1 MYRYETHLHTAPVSR
16 CARASVR
23 ETVEFYKTMD
33 YDGIFITN
41 HFLDANINID
51 RNLDYETKIHF
62 YFSDY
67 EEAVKIGKE
76 IGLKVFLGVEL
87 SYGGSDFLVY
97 GLDKAWYLA
106 HPEIMDMKKSDELR
120 FLMDNGGYIVHAHP
134 FREAGYIDHI
144 RLYPRHVNAIET
156 LNITKSVFENNMAKL
171 YAEQYGFP
179 QTAGTDNHVAGRQK
193 ILAGVMSDTPF
204 QSERDY
210 IDYLQNRKLTIFT
223 LENPNG

>member
-16 CARASVR
+16 CASASVR
-23 ETVEFYKTMD
+23 ETVEFYKKMD

-51 RNLDYETKIHF
+51 RKLDYETKIHF

-67 EEAVKIGKE
+67 EEAVKIGKD
-76 IGLKVFLGVEL
+76 IGLNVFLGVEL

-120 FLMDNGGYIVHAHP
+120 YLMENGGYIVHAHP

-156 LNITKSVFENNMAKL
+156 LNITKSAFENNMAKL
-171 YAEQYGFP
+171 YAEQYNFP
-179 QTAGTDNHVAGRQK
+179 QTAGTDNHAAGRQK
-193 ILAGVMSDTPF
+193 ILAGVMTDTPL
-204 QSERDY
+204 QSEQDY
-210 IDYLQNRKLTIFT
+210 IDRLQKRELTIFT
-223 LENPNG
+223 LENPN

>member
-1 MYRYETHLHTAPVSR
+1 MYRYETHLHTSPVSR
-16 CARASVR
+16 CASASVR
-23 ETVEFYKTMD
+23 ETVEFYKKMD

-51 RNLDYETKIHF
+51 RELDYETKIHF

-67 EEAVKIGKE
+67 EEAVQIGRD

-120 FLMDNGGYIVHAHP
+120 YLMESGGYIVHAHP

-156 LNITKSVFENNMAKL
+156 LNITKSTFINDMAKL
-171 YAEQYGFP
+171 YAEHYNLP
-179 QTAGTDNHVAGRQK
+179 QTAGTDNHTAGRQK
-193 ILAGVMSDTPF
+193 ILAGVMTDTPL

-210 IDYLQNRKLTIFT
+210 IDRLQNRELTMFT
-223 LENPNG
+223 LENPG